1 MSRTIEILAD
11 QPRRDL
17 EDFASFLTP
26 EQQRVF
32 WQRIA
37 DRRGGQQPAV

>member
-1 MSRTIEILAD
+1 MSRTVEILAD
-11 QPRRDL
+11 QPQRDL

-32 WQRIA
+32 WAQIA
-37 DRRGGQQPAV
+37 VRRGAQQSAV